1 MNAYPDDTSPK
12 LAAYV
17 IGFMLALLLTLLAF
31 GLVIGGPA
39 EIPRWQIV
47 AGVSVLAILQI
58 MVHLRYF
65 LHLSFGPRQH
75 LRLIALLF
83 ALFIIVIMV
92 GGTLW
97 IMHDLNY
104 QMQPTLR

>member
-1 MNAYPDDTSPK
+1 MNVYPDDASPK

-31 GLVIGGPA
+31 GLVIEAPA
-39 EIPRWQIV
+39 EIPHWQIV

-58 MVHLRYF
+58 LVHLRYF
-65 LHLSFGPRQH
+65 LHLSFDPRQR
-75 LRLIALLF
+75 LKLIALLF

-97 IMHDLNY
+97 IMHDMNY
-104 QMQPTLR
+104 QMLPTLR